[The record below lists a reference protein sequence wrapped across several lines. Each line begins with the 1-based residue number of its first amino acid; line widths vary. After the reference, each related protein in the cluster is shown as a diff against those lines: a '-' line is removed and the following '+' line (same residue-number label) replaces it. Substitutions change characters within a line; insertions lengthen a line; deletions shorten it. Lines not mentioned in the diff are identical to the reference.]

1 MLRMILDPGMIHVS
15 QKWFTFESGKILALI
30 TFIQSG
36 RHEFEAGPQP
46 GDSLLSLVH
55 LLSQEWPFPHST
67 WRLCSNQDPT
77 FSGGLGPL
85 FFFFATT
92 EALFSSFR
100 KHWQNKFQLQIHR
113 YKLQSIKLYITK
125 NTGNIY
131 NNNLQIQTN
140 DKLQF
145 HKGL

>member
-1 MLRMILDPGMIHVS
+1 MNLRLV
-15 QKWFTFESGKILALI
+15 
-30 TFIQSG
+30 
-36 RHEFEAGPQP
+36 
-46 GDSLLSLVH
+46 LSLVIPCSRWFIASPRSGPSPI
-55 LLSQEWPFPHST
+55 LPEGFVLIRIQPSLVALDPF
-67 WRLCSNQDPT
+67 
-77 FSGGLGPL
+77 